1 MVFWFLDLRDFLK
14 SLSPQEVPEWDGY
27 MEFQA
32 LGWFLG
38 FFPSLQK
45 GQNFQALVEVLHLP
59 CAGVDAGLYR
69 AHSRGGIGGLRDG
82 ALRSYNPQ
90 KPEGRKAEGWLTF
103 S

>member
-1 MVFWFLDLRDFLK
+1 
-14 SLSPQEVPEWDGY
+14 

-38 FFPSLQK
+38 LFPSLQK
-45 GQNFQALVEVLHLP
+45 GQNFQALAGVLHPLYVV
-59 CAGVDAGLYR
+59 VDAGLYR

-90 KPEGRKAEGWLTF
+90 KPEERKAEG
-103 S
+103 